1 VALEP
6 PRSVA
11 ELLEESRSGPRQLA
25 WVLSSFAAFAALIA
39 LVGVYSVCA
48 YSVRQREREIGVRL
62 VVGADPA
69 TVTRL
74 FVREGSSSIAAGLA
88 AGLLAAAILG
98 HVLRSQLFGVEPLA
112 PGLLA
117 ATTALFAACG
127 GLALWWPARRAAR
140 IDPARV
146 LKDE

>member
-1 VALEP
+1 M
-6 PRSVA
+6 
-11 ELLEESRSGPRQLA
+11 A
-25 WVLSSFAAFAALIA
+25 WVLSSFAGFAALLA

-62 VVGADPA
+62 AVGADPG

-74 FVREGSSSIAAGLA
+74 FVREGGTSIAIGLA
-88 AGLLAAAILG
+88 AGLVAAAALG
-98 HVLRSQLFGVEPLA
+98 QVLRSQLFGLDPLA

-117 ATTALFAACG
+117 ATTALFALCG
-127 GLALWWPARRAAR
+127 AFALWWPASRAAR
-140 IDPARV
+140 VDPARV